1 MSGWGWI
8 PLDAA
13 AASTAVADI
22 RQFVAKHD
30 DAPSVAL
37 GSPLA
42 GVEGFRRSHRQAQRA
57 RNVAIAAGADPQ
69 SVIAADDPGLS
80 AAALLGNDLDEARAW
95 VREVLGPLSSDT
107 DNDARLR
114 ETLRIFLRSGA
125 SYKAAADRLNLHFNS
140 VKYRVQRAVER
151 RGRPIGDDRLDVEL
165 ALLVCHWFG
174 EAVLPSP
181 FHSKSSE

>member
-1 MSGWGWI
+1 M
-8 PLDAA
+8 D
-13 AASTAVADI
+13 STGRRRRSDGSRRI
-22 RQFVAKHD
+22 RRYVAKHE

-37 GSPLA
+37 GSPLP

-57 RNVAIAAGADPQ
+57 RNVAIAAGADAA
-69 SVIAADDPGLS
+69 SVTAADEPGLL
-80 AAALLGNDLDEARAW
+80 AAALLGDSLDEALVW
-95 VREVLGPLSSDT
+95 VRDVLGPLSSDT

-114 ETLRIFLRSGA
+114 ETLRVFLHAGA
-125 SYKAAADRLNLHFNS
+125 SYKAAAEQLSLHFNS

-174 EAVLPSP
+174 EAVLRSA
-181 FHSKSSE
+181 SEK